1 MNTTTQTRLRGL
13 VSVRA
18 EAPTD
23 PAAAV
28 AALNTA
34 WATFKAE
41 NDKEMADLKKGLAD
55 VVQAEKVDR
64 INADITQLTKAIDDL
79 NKQAAAGKI
88 GAGGVDDPDKAEH
101 AKAFEQLFRKGVD
114 NGIRDLEVK
123 AKLRTTS
130 DEDGGYLVP
139 EETEAG
145 IDRVLGSVSAIR
157 SLATVRSIGTST
169 YKKLVGFG
177 GATSG
182 WVGEEEGRPETAT
195 PKLREI
201 AVNTKELY
209 ANPAITQTSLD
220 DSRIDISAWL
230 ADEVSIEFAEQEG
243 EAFATGDG
251 VKRPK
256 GIFAYDTVAAT
267 GYDAGRDWGKL
278 GFLVS
283 GKAAG
288 FADTA
293 PADALIDLYYSLKGG
308 YRNGAAWLMNDA
320 TMGAVRKMKDGQGNY
335 LWAAPSAAA
344 EVPTIL
350 QKPVHTDDNVA
361 GIGAGA
367 FPIAFGNFGR
377 GYLIADRTGVR
388 ILRDPYTNKPN
399 VHFYTTKRVGGA
411 VVNFEAIK
419 LLKIAAS

>member
-1 MNTTTQTRLRGL
+1 MNTKTRLRGT

-18 EAPTD
+18 EAPVD
-23 PAAAV
+23 AASAV
-28 AALNTA
+28 EALNKAFTE
-34 WATFKAE
+34 FKAT
-41 NDKEMADLKKGLAD
+41 NDKAIDDLKKGQAD
-55 VVQAEKVDR
+55 VVQTEKVDR
-64 INADITQLTKAIDDL
+64 INADISKLTQAVDDL

-88 GAGGVDDPDKAEH
+88 GAGGVDDPNKAEH
-101 AKAFEQLFRKGVD
+101 AQAFEQMFRKGVD
-114 NGIRDLEVK
+114 NGVRDLEVK

-145 IDRVLGSVSAIR
+145 IDRVLGAVSAIR

-169 YKKLVGFG
+169 YKKLVGVG

-201 AVNTKELY
+201 AINAKELY

-220 DSRIDISAWL
+220 DSRIDIGAWL

-243 EAFATGDG
+243 EAYAKGDG
-251 VKRPK
+251 VKRPR

-278 GFLVS
+278 GFVVS
-283 GKAAG
+283 GKADG
-288 FADTA
+288 FAATA

-335 LWAAPSAAA
+335 LWAAPTAAG

-350 QKPVHTDDNVA
+350 QKPVHTDDNIDAVA
-361 GIGAGA
+361 AGA
-367 FPIAFGNFGR
+367 LPIAFGHFGR
-377 GYLIADRTGVR
+377 GYLIVDRAGVR

-411 VVNFEAIK
+411 VVNFDAIK